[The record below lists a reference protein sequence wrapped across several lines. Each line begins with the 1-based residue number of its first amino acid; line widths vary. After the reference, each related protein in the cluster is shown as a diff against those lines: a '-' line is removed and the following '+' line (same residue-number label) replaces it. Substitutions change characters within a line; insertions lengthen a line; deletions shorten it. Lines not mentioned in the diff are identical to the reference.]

1 MNEPSILCIGEL
13 IIDFFCTDI
22 DTNLVQGQHF
32 SKQAGGAPAN
42 VCATITMLGGRSRF
56 LSKVGN
62 DPFGL
67 FLKQS
72 MMDLTIDDSSIL
84 LDEHHP
90 TTLAFVSLKEDGERD
105 FVFNRGADAHLN
117 REELHESSWRES
129 SIIHFG
135 SATALLDDPFKSAY
149 VSFIQTVK
157 EAGKF
162 ISFDPNFRSDLW
174 KGRERDFMGL
184 AEHCISQADFVKVSE
199 EECRIISGFSHLSDG
214 VEYFHRMGANTV
226 AVTLGRDGTLVSNG
240 KESCIVPSI
249 PVHSIDSTGAGDAFV
264 GATLN
269 QLNHYQDPK
278 ALLEDFEELKNVIST
293 SNRVGATVCTKM
305 GAIRAIRELGG
316 RTKKQN

>member
-13 IIDFFCTDI
+13 LVDFFCTDI
-22 DTNLVQGQHF
+22 NTDLAQGQQF

-42 VCATITMLGGRSRF
+42 VCATITTLGGRSRF

-62 DPFGL
+62 DPFGH
-67 FLKQS
+67 FLKKT

-117 REELHESSWRES
+117 REELLESSWRES

-135 SATALLDDPFKSAY
+135 SATALLGDPFKSAY
-149 VSFIQTVK
+149 VSFIQTIK

-162 ISFDPNFRSDLW
+162 VSFDPNFRSDLW
-174 KGRERDFMGL
+174 KGRERDFVGL

-199 EECRIISGFSHLSDG
+199 EECKIISGFSRLSDG
-214 VEYFHRMGANTV
+214 VDYFHRMGAHTV

-249 PVHSIDSTGAGDAFV
+249 PVHSVDSTGAGDAFV
-264 GATLN
+264 GATLH
-269 QLNHYQDPK
+269 QFNHYQDPK
-278 ALLEDFEELKNVIST
+278 DLLEDFEQLKNVIST

-305 GAIRAIRELGG
+305 GAIRAIRELEG
-316 RTKKQN
+316 RTFHSS

>member
-13 IIDFFCTDI
+13 LIDFFCTDI
-22 DTNLVQGQHF
+22 DTGLAQGKHF
-32 SKQAGGAPAN
+32 SKKAGGAPAN
-42 VCATITMLGGRSRF
+42 VCATITILGGRARF

-62 DPFGL
+62 DPFGH
-67 FLKQS
+67 FLKQT
-72 MMDLTIDDSSIL
+72 MVDLTIDDSSIL

-90 TTLAFVSLKEDGERD
+90 TTLAFVSLKEGGERD

-117 REELHESSWRES
+117 REELYKSSWMES

-149 VSFIQTVK
+149 VSFIRTVK

-174 KGRERDFMGL
+174 KGREGDFIEV
-184 AEHCISQADFVKVSE
+184 AEQCISQADFVKVSE
-199 EECRIISGFSHLSDG
+199 EECKIISGFPQLSDG
-214 VEYFHRMGANTV
+214 VECFHRLGAHTV
-226 AVTLGRDGTLVSNG
+226 AVTLGKDGTLISNG

-264 GATLN
+264 GAALH
-269 QLNHYQDPK
+269 QFNHYQDPK
-278 ALLEDFEELKNVIST
+278 ALLEDFKQLKNIVST

-305 GAIRAIRELGG
+305 GAISAIRELEG
-316 RTKKQN
+316 RTTF